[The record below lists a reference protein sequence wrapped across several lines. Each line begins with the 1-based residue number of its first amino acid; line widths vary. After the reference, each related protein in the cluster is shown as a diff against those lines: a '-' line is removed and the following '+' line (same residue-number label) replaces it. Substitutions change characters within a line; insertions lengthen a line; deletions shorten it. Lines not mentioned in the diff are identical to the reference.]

1 MKTEKEKALARL
13 AAWEKELHKTGKGN
27 LSKFAPKVIKD
38 LKEYIK
44 RKWPEEEDTAFVRL
58 PTTTIQE
65 EK

>member
-44 RKWPEEEDTAFVRL
+44 RKWPEEQIT
-58 PTTTIQE
+58 
-65 EK
+65 